1 MAYFHEAQAN
11 YLVQE
16 VFFFIIL
23 SIQTL
28 GVAYLRMWPEP
39 SIFNLSI
46 RLVPVVQRE
55 DTTGYSVDK

>member
-39 SIFNLSI
+39 SIFKYPS
-46 RLVPVVQRE
+46 RPSCAKR
-55 DTTGYSVDK
+55 GYHWLFSG